1 VCADS
6 RRELIEA
13 AMATGQG
20 LRTLAA
26 RFAISK
32 SSLHR
37 HQTQH
42 LGLALTVLE
51 APPDPNVAGATLAAA
66 PAVSKVEVW
75 GRLLEGQLKR
85 NEARTERL
93 YSKAEIILERALR
106 RKDNRTAIAAIRTAV
121 GAIGEI
127 RSAIELQA
135 KLAGQLVAA
144 GGTVINNNVLIAGEA
159 GNAVLEKLSALI
171 TRARGETPALLADA
185 GDEPGAETI
194 DADSEPVE
202 ATS

>member
-1 VCADS
+1 MASCKVCVDP
-6 RRELIEA
+6 RREVIEA

-20 LRTLAA
+20 LRKLTEQ
-26 RFAISK
+26 FQISK

-37 HQTQH
+37 HQARH
-42 LGLALTVLE
+42 LGMSLLAPE
-51 APPDPNVAGATLAAA
+51 APPGPNLAGAT

-93 YSKAEIILERALR
+93 YTKAELILERALR

-144 GGTVINNNVLIAGEA
+144 GGTVINTNVLIAGEA

-171 TRARGETPALLADA
+171 TRARREAPSRVADGEDII
-185 GDEPGAETI
+185 DVEPE
-194 DADSEPVE
+194 SVE

>member
-1 VCADS
+1 MGACKVCVDP

-20 LRTLAA
+20 LRVLAE
-26 RFAISK
+26 RFQISK

-37 HQTQH
+37 HQTRH
-42 LGLALTVLE
+42 LGLSLLAPE
-51 APPDPNVAGATLAAA
+51 APPGSNLAAAA

-93 YSKAEIILERALR
+93 YTKAELILERALR
-106 RKDNRTAIAAIRTAV
+106 RRDNRAALAAIRTAV

-171 TRARGETPALLADA
+171 TRARGEVPSLVA
-185 GDEPGAETI
+185 GGEDVTDVEP
-194 DADSEPVE
+194 EPVE